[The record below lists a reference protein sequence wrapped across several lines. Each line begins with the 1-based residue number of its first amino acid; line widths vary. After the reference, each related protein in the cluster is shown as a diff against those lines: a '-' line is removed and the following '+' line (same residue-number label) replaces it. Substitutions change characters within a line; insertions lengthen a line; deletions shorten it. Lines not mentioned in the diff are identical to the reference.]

1 MFSYRTSLELQGR
14 KAIFL
19 YLHVTGAMM
28 QLSANTTYCTLTK
41 KTHVFLLNLQEYV
54 RNLLCVNNNSL
65 SIYILCESRC
75 SLKWHNLS
83 LTRWQLS
90 HSSNI
95 SASECLMLERSIRE
109 IIKGWKPKGH
119 TYCTCPTPQQT
130 CKAEEIPINIFTW
143 NINDVH
149 ISKWIPVRHLPDD
162 FWEPVYWQTSFFT
175 LWRQ

>member
-1 MFSYRTSLELQGR
+1 MSQVLWCSY
-14 KAIFL
+14 
-19 YLHVTGAMM
+19 
-28 QLSANTTYCTLTK
+28 QLTLLTVHSPK
-41 KTHVFLLNLQEYV
+41 KPHVFLLNLQEYV
-54 RNLLCVNNNSL
+54 RNLLCVYNNSL

-95 SASECLMLERSIRE
+95 SASECLMLEINQRNNKRMQNL
-109 IIKGWKPKGH
+109 KGIPI
-119 TYCTCPTPQQT
+119 CTSSTPQQT

-143 NINDVH
+143 NMYDVH
-149 ISKWIPVRHLPDD
+149 ISKWIPVRHLPNDLC
-162 FWEPVYWQTSFFT
+162 EPVYWQTSFFT